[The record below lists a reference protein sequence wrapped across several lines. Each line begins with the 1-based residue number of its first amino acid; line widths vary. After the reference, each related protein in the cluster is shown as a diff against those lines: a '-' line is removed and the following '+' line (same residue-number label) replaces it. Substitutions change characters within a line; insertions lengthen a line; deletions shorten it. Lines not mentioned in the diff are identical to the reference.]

1 VITASDDDTIKLW
14 RASDGALLD
23 TLTGHT
29 DKVVT
34 LAVSL
39 SDGALASGA
48 LDGTIKI
55 WDLHERRVVKE
66 MRSKRRRGR
75 PEGQR
80 GAGRGALGLRLQSG
94 AQAHRR

>member
-1 VITASDDDTIKLW
+1 LGACLDHGSVDDTAIIWDVKQGTPSARLKGHTGDVNAANGSAVITASDDDTIKLW
-14 RASDGALLD
+14 RASDGAFRYAD
-23 TLTGHT
+23 RPY

-55 WDLHERRVVKE
+55 
-66 MRSKRRRGR
+66 
-75 PEGQR
+75 
-80 GAGRGALGLRLQSG
+80 
-94 AQAHRR
+94 